1 MSDLSIGH
9 SHLIMCE
16 DALSCLSYVGT
27 PYHVITI
34 MSNDNDDLWLSH
46 VMAYKPMTMTTR
58 PSVEYTLPTYQ
69 VRFLMIADA

>member
-1 MSDLSIGH
+1 M
-9 SHLIMCE
+9 LI
-16 DALSCLSYVGT
+16 YVGT

-34 MSNDNDDLWLSH
+34 IANDNDDLWLSH

-69 VRFLMIADA
+69 VRFHMVAEQSNDLQRKS

>member
-9 SHLIMCE
+9 SHPIMCE
-16 DALSCLSYVGT
+16 DTLSCLSYVGT

-34 MSNDNDDLWLSH
+34 MPTDNDDLWLSH

-58 PSVEYTLPTYQ
+58 PSVEYTLPSYQ